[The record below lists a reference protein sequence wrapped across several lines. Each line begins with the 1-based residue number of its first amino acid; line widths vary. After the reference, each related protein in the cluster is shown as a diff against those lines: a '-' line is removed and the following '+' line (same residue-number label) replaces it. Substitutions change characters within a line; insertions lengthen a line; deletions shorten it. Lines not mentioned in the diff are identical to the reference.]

1 MKKIT
6 IKNAEIQ
13 ELLSGKQLK
22 YPKYSTQ
29 IINLANQNA
38 QGTRAKIVGQ
48 MSNLIQEFTGS
59 SMQEWEKWYLSN
71 HPDAIEKATDRI
83 FPMIENFKKAINDID
98 KNLIKSWVEELL
110 ITKTFSGLKFQE
122 AIIRKIATTL
132 NKTYRLALPEEESK
146 GIDGYI
152 ENKTISIKPESY
164 QNKSGLNEI
173 IDVPIVFYK
182 KTKSGIS
189 ITYNPTDFE

>member
-13 ELLSGKQLK
+13 ELLSGKQLE